1 MHLKRREEEIEE
13 PIEDLEEDVIDEMP
27 SDPFSVLQTD
37 DEMGENPDLLDEE
50 DDPEEME
57 RRRVAYA
64 ELKKHD
70 KVFNNSYTMGGAE
83 EDDERRSHTGIKLDT
98 SSPDH
103 KLYDK
108 DQQSDYIDSVITQK
122 DIHAFVSTC
131 PRIKEILNH
140 GSEKDAAGNSIPDP
154 GEKKKFS
161 KEEIN
166 EMFDIVRV
174 GVVEKSKSKIF
185 VNSIY
190 VLDSISSLTGLE
202 YRKLFDILTYE
213 NKEILLLE
221 LDKNYHILTN
231 PPKNF
236 KIHTDE

>member
-1 MHLKRREEEIEE
+1 MKRAEEIEDQ
-13 PIEDLEEDVIDEMP
+13 IEDQEDDVVDEMP
-27 SDPFSVLQTD
+27 ADPFSVLQSD
-37 DEMGENPDLLDEE
+37 DELGEQPDLLGEE

-57 RRRVAYA
+57 RRRLAYS

-83 EDDERRSHTGIKLDT
+83 EDEERRSHTGIKLDI

-103 KLYDK
+103 HLYDK
-108 DQQSDYIDSVITQK
+108 DQQSDYIDNVITQK
-122 DIHAFVSTC
+122 DIHNFVSTNQ
-131 PRIKEILNH
+131 RIREILNH
-140 GSEKDAAGNSIPDP
+140 GAEKETTATNTVPDP
-154 GEKKKFS
+154 GEKKKFT

-166 EMFDIVRV
+166 EMFDIIRI
-174 GVVEKSKSKIF
+174 GVVEKFKSKIF

-190 VLDSISSLTGLE
+190 VLDSISSFTGLE
-202 YRKLFDILTYE
+202 YKKLFDMLTYE

-231 PPKNF
+231 PPKSF